1 MALQARNLTQQL
13 EDALTRS
20 LGDYLDRWRHN
31 VTQADRALSERM
43 AQENFQDVVWYLVV
57 MIGMFAFII
66 VAILVSTVKSKR
78 REHSDD
84 PYHKYIEEDWT
95 AQIKNETTI
104 HPYVQ
109 SNPIPRAYDVPYSA

>member
-1 MALQARNLTQQL
+1 M
-13 EDALTRS
+13 
-20 LGDYLDRWRHN
+20 
-31 VTQADRALSERM
+31 
-43 AQENFQDVVWYLVV
+43 V

-95 AQIKNETTI
+95 AKLKNQILTMDHNLHTNPTTKSYEE
-104 HPYVQ
+104 P
-109 SNPIPRAYDVPYSA
+109 